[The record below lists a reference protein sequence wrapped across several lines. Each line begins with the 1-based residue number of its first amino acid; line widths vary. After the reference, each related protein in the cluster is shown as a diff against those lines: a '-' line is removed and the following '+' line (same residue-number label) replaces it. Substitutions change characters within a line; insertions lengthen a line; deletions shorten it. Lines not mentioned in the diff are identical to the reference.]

1 MAGHRRDNEV
11 LPERQRV
18 IKMKRRRAAYVKR
31 MAAAHTPD
39 EQFMA
44 AVYYIRSVLGVVPAR
59 LSKPVLDTLI
69 DTIEKSADSLAAG
82 WSREGGYDR

>member
-18 IKMKRRRAAYVKR
+18 VKMRRRRAAYVKR
-31 MAAAHTPD
+31 MGAAHTPD

-44 AVYYIRSVLGVVPAR
+44 AVYYLRSVLGVVPAR
-59 LSKPVLDTLI
+59 LSKPVLDAAI
-69 DTIEKSADSLAAG
+69 DTIERSADALARS
-82 WSREGGYDR
+82 WTREGGTGQ